1 MIIRHAATRL
11 HVLAGGVRRKGES
24 GRKPTAVRRQRHA
37 PGQVSVTRRGYSER
51 DTPHSEARR
60 ISLAAHDAKLKELRS
75 EMRARGYLLIDRNDN
90 PFCGHCSEVLFAL
103 ENATA

>member
-1 MIIRHAATRL
+1 MAYDGAVTDRCTGRPL
-11 HVLAGGVRRKGES
+11 VLIG
-24 GRKPTAVRRQRHA
+24 TAKTSPR
-37 PGQVSVTRRGYSER
+37 T
-51 DTPHSEARR
+51 ARR
-60 ISLAAHDAKLKELRS
+60 SAFPGKGRVCRLAAHDAKLKELRS

>member
-1 MIIRHAATRL
+1 M
-11 HVLAGGVRRKGES
+11 
-24 GRKPTAVRRQRHA
+24 
-37 PGQVSVTRRGYSER
+37 
-51 DTPHSEARR
+51 
-60 ISLAAHDAKLKELRS
+60 AAHDAKLKELRS